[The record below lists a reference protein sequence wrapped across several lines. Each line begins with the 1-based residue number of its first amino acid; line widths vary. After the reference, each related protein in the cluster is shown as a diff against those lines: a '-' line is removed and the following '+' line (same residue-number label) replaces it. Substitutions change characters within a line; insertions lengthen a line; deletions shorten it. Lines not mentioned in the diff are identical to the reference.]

1 MSKSHELPAIS
12 LPSKMESVIDP
23 EKVLSNKYNYPEF
36 NWNPDI
42 HEQKALARVREM
54 FLNIELSHATA
65 SDPKLLQTEGIIP
78 PSDFTDRQDWRSQ
91 TGKLDKSLGLDHCTF
106 LHWGALHPTGNG
118 RYIFPVE
125 ARDILLS
132 PETIVTPYDIH
143 STMCTYMMNTDD
155 IRALDEEGQ
164 RRLNEYLETIVPG
177 KDWVDII
184 ARRALRRM
192 QHADDKSV
200 YKVRSHSDLGE
211 IKHLGAISPTSLHE
225 PIDIHDQQTM
235 YSKWLSLLE
244 NNGLAVSYITNML
257 EFGSTEDKTALQAS
271 LNKSRKLWRKILD
284 IAQKS

>member
-1 MSKSHELPAIS
+1 MPKSHEPPAIS

-42 HEQKALARVREM
+42 HEQRALAHVREM

-65 SDPKLLQTEGIIP
+65 SDPKLLQKEGIFP
-78 PSDFTDRQDWRSQ
+78 PSSLLGRQDWRSQ
-91 TGKLDKSLGLDHCTF
+91 TARLDKSLGLDSYTF
-106 LHWGALHPTGNG
+106 LHWGAFHPTQNG
-118 RYIFPVE
+118 RYIFPVKTRE
-125 ARDILLS
+125 ILLS

-192 QHADDKSV
+192 QYTDDKSV

-211 IKHLGAISPTSLHE
+211 IKHLGAISPTSLHK
-225 PIDIHDQQTM
+225 PIDIYDKQTM

-257 EFGSTEDKTALQAS
+257 EFGSAEDKTALQAS
-271 LNKSRKLWRKILD
+271 LDKSRKLWRKILD

>member
-1 MSKSHELPAIS
+1 MSKTHELPAMS

-23 EKVLSNKYNYPEF
+23 EKILSNKYNYPEL

-42 HEQKALARVREM
+42 HEQRALARIKET
-54 FLNIELSHATA
+54 FLNVELSHATA

-78 PSDFTDRQDWRSQ
+78 PSDLTDRQDWRSQ
-91 TGKLDKSLGLDHCTF
+91 TGKLDESLGLDHCTF
-106 LHWGALHPTGNG
+106 LHWGALHPTRNG

-164 RRLNEYLETIVPG
+164 KRLKEYLKTVVPG

-200 YKVRSHSDLGE
+200 YKVSYHSDLGE
-211 IKHLGAISPTSLHE
+211 IKHLGAISPTSLRE

-244 NNGLAVSYITNML
+244 NNGLAVSYITNIL
-257 EFGSTEDKTALQAS
+257 EFGSAEDKTALQAS
-271 LNKSRKLWRKILD
+271 LDKSRKLWRKILD

>member
-1 MSKSHELPAIS
+1 
-12 LPSKMESVIDP
+12 MESVINP

-42 HEQKALARVREM
+42 HEQRALARVREM

-65 SDPKLLQTEGIIP
+65 SDPKLLQAEGIIP
-78 PSDFTDRQDWRSQ
+78 PSDLTDRQDWRSQ
-91 TGKLDKSLGLDHCTF
+91 TSRLDKSLGLDNYTF
-106 LHWGALHPTGNG
+106 LHWGAFHPTQNG

-125 ARDILLS
+125 TRDILLS
-132 PETIVTPYDIH
+132 PETIVTPYDIY

-155 IRALDEEGQ
+155 IRAIDEKGQ
-164 RRLNEYLETIVPG
+164 KRLKEYLKTMVPG

-192 QHADDKSV
+192 QCADDKSV

-257 EFGSTEDKTALQAS
+257 EFGSADDKAELQTS
-271 LNKSRKLWRKILD
+271 LDKSRKLWRKILD

>member
-1 MSKSHELPAIS
+1 MSESHELSETS

-23 EKVLSNKYNYPEF
+23 EKVLSNKYNYSEF
-36 NWNPDI
+36 SWNPDI
-42 HEQKALARVREM
+42 HEQRALARVREM

-65 SDPKLLQTEGIIP
+65 SDPKLLQAEGIIP
-78 PSDFTDRQDWRSQ
+78 PSDLTDRQDWRSQ
-91 TGKLDKSLGLDHCTF
+91 TSRLDKSLGLDNYTF
-106 LHWGALHPTGNG
+106 LHWGAFHPTQNG

-125 ARDILLS
+125 TRDILLS
-132 PETIVTPYDIH
+132 PETIVTPYDIY
-143 STMCTYMMNTDD
+143 STMCTYMMNADD
-155 IRALDEEGQ
+155 IRAIDEKGQ
-164 RRLNEYLETIVPG
+164 KRLKEYLKTIVPG

-192 QHADDKSV
+192 QCADDKSV

-211 IKHLGAISPTSLHE
+211 IKHLGAISPATLHE

-257 EFGSTEDKTALQAS
+257 EFGSTEDKTTLQAS

>member
-1 MSKSHELPAIS
+1 MPKSRELPAIS

-23 EKVLSNKYNYPEF
+23 ERVLSNRYNYPEL

-42 HEQKALARVREM
+42 HEQKALARVRKI
-54 FLNIELSHATA
+54 FLNVELSHATA
-65 SDPKLLQTEGIIP
+65 SDPKLLQKEGIFP
-78 PSDFTDRQDWRSQ
+78 PSSLLGRQGWRSQ
-91 TGKLDKSLGLDHCTF
+91 TGNLDESLGLDHYTF
-106 LHWGALHPTGNG
+106 LHWGALHPTQNG

-125 ARDILLS
+125 TRDILLS

-155 IRALDEEGQ
+155 IRAIDEEGQ
-164 RRLNEYLETIVPG
+164 KRLNEYLKTVVPG

-192 QHADDKSV
+192 QCADDKSV
-200 YKVRSHSDLGE
+200 YKVRNHSELGE

-225 PIDIHDQQTM
+225 PIDIHDQQAM

>member
-1 MSKSHELPAIS
+1 MSESRELPAIS
-12 LPSKMESVIDP
+12 LPSKLESVIDP
-23 EKVLSNKYNYPEF
+23 EKVLSNKYNYHEF

-42 HEQKALARVREM
+42 HEQKALEYIKKM
-54 FLNIELSHATA
+54 FLDIELSHATA
-65 SDPKLLQTEGIIP
+65 SDPKFLQTEGIIP
-78 PSDFTDRQDWRSQ
+78 PSDLSDKQGWRSQ
-91 TGKLDKSLGLDHCTF
+91 TGNLDESLGLDHCTF

-192 QHADDKSV
+192 QYTDDKSV

-211 IKHLGAISPTSLHE
+211 IKHLGAISPTSLHK
-225 PIDIHDQQTM
+225 PIDIYDKQTM
-235 YSKWLSLLE
+235 YSKWLSLVE
-244 NNGLAVSYITNML
+244 NNGLAVSYITNTL
-257 EFGSTEDKTALQAS
+257 EFGSADDKAELQTS
-271 LNKSRKLWRKILD
+271 LDKSRKLWHKILD

>member
-1 MSKSHELPAIS
+1 MPKSHEPPAIS

-42 HEQKALARVREM
+42 HEQRALAHVREM

-65 SDPKLLQTEGIIP
+65 SDPKLLQKEGIFP
-78 PSDFTDRQDWRSQ
+78 PSSLLGRQDWRSQ
-91 TGKLDKSLGLDHCTF
+91 TGRLDKSLGLDSYTF
-106 LHWGALHPTGNG
+106 LHWGAFHPTQNG
-118 RYIFPVE
+118 RYIFPVKTRE
-125 ARDILLS
+125 ILLS

-164 RRLNEYLETIVPG
+164 KRLKEYLKTVVPG
-177 KDWVDII
+177 NDWVDIV

-192 QHADDKSV
+192 QCADDKSV
-200 YKVRSHSDLGE
+200 YKVRNHSELGE
-211 IKHLGAISPTSLHE
+211 IKHLGAISPTSLDK
-225 PIDIHDQQTM
+225 PMDIHDQQTM

-244 NNGLAVSYITNML
+244 NNGLAVSYITNTL
-257 EFGSTEDKTALQAS
+257 EFGSADDKAELQTS
-271 LNKSRKLWRKILD
+271 LDKSRKLWRKILD

>member
-1 MSKSHELPAIS
+1 MPKSHEPPAIS

-42 HEQKALARVREM
+42 HEQRALAHVREM

-65 SDPKLLQTEGIIP
+65 SDPKLLQKEGIFP
-78 PSDFTDRQDWRSQ
+78 PSSLLGRQDWRSQ
-91 TGKLDKSLGLDHCTF
+91 TGRLDKSLGLDSYTF
-106 LHWGALHPTGNG
+106 LHWGAFHPTQNG
-118 RYIFPVE
+118 RYIFPVKTRE
-125 ARDILLS
+125 ILLS

-164 RRLNEYLETIVPG
+164 KRLKEYLKTVVPG
-177 KDWVDII
+177 NDWVDIV

-192 QHADDKSV
+192 QCADDKSV
-200 YKVRSHSDLGE
+200 YKVRNHSELGE
-211 IKHLGAISPTSLHE
+211 IKHLGAISPTSLDK
-225 PIDIHDQQTM
+225 PMDIHDQQTM

-257 EFGSTEDKTALQAS
+257 EFGSAEDKTALQAS
-271 LNKSRKLWRKILD
+271 LDKSRKLWRKILD

>member
-1 MSKSHELPAIS
+1 
-12 LPSKMESVIDP
+12 
-23 EKVLSNKYNYPEF
+23 
-36 NWNPDI
+36 
-42 HEQKALARVREM
+42 
-54 FLNIELSHATA
+54 
-65 SDPKLLQTEGIIP
+65 
-78 PSDFTDRQDWRSQ
+78 
-91 TGKLDKSLGLDHCTF
+91 
-106 LHWGALHPTGNG
+106 
-118 RYIFPVE
+118 
-125 ARDILLS
+125 
-132 PETIVTPYDIH
+132 
-143 STMCTYMMNTDD
+143 MMNTDD
-155 IRALDEEGQ
+155 IRAIDEKGQ
-164 RRLNEYLETIVPG
+164 KRLKEYLKTIVPG

-192 QHADDKSV
+192 QCADDKSV